1 MCCTCISLE
10 LLQLQTVCNF
20 YNYVYTHNSV
30 IKQAMLA
37 LITGLVA
44 SGILSIKRAA
54 QDATFDPEISI
65 QALVTSSFISCTKTA
80 QKPLKHMLNIR
91 ANTRGRGIYIPGC
104 FFLSNKLATKKSN

>member
-1 MCCTCISLE
+1 
-10 LLQLQTVCNF
+10 
-20 YNYVYTHNSV
+20 
-30 IKQAMLA
+30 MLA
-37 LITGLVA
+37 LITGLVT

-91 ANTRGRGIYIPGC
+91 ANTRGRTRGRGIYIPGC